1 MFKKHIIMFS
11 IQIAVWECTPFSDT
25 PISSKNSKPPKQQKR
40 QTHLTGGTPIAPGL
54 SPVAFACSS
63 ERPSCRS

>member
-1 MFKKHIIMFS
+1 MCLKKQIIMFS
-11 IQIAVWECTPFSDT
+11 IQMAVWECTPFSDT
-25 PISSKNSKPPKQQKR
+25 PISSKNSKPPKQPKK
-40 QTHLTGGTPIAPGL
+40 GGTPIAPGL